1 MFRSLS
7 TLAKVPLEDAAPY
20 FAGLLAA
27 GGAAITFNQW
37 GVKRQVDG
45 LRGDLLADMSA
56 LRMSVD
62 KSLTDLRVET
72 CKTNLNTSRRL
83 DKLEQQLELVLA
95 KLSKNS

>member
-56 LRMSVD
+56 LRMSVG
-62 KSLTDLRVET
+62 KSLTDLRVE
-72 CKTNLNTSRRL
+72 TNLNTSRRL

-95 KLSKNS
+95 KLSKNSE